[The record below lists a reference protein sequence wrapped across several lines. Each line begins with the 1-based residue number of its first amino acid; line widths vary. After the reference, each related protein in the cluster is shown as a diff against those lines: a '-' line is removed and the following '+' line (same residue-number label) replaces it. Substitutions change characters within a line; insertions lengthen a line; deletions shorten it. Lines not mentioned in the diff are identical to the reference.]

1 MTAQAERRS
10 NWTLA
15 ALAAPCLP
23 LAGLGLPLVVYLPE
37 YYASELGLSL
47 TAVGTAFMAVRFL
60 DMAFDP
66 YIGGVMDRTRTR
78 FGRFKLWFAIG
89 APILMLASYMLFMA
103 KPGVDTLYLWAWLLV
118 VYAGVSI
125 ASLSQLAWAAVL
137 SPQYDQRSRIYAW
150 WQAGNVV
157 GMILVLTLPALLPAL
172 FPALKAQAHVIG
184 VQAMGWFI
192 VILMPLTV
200 GLALWK
206 VPEPEVKS
214 ENKHSGI
221 REYLALF
228 KRPTVVRILFA
239 DLLIGTGPAITGALF
254 FFFFERVKGFDKSQ
268 ASLLLLVY
276 FIGGLVGAP
285 LWTWLS
291 HKISKHK
298 ALAVSGFVYAGMTMC
313 ALAIPQGSMPV
324 AALLMFLIGVPY
336 AAGAFLLRAMMAD
349 IGDEERLASGVD
361 RTGLLYAILAGT
373 VKIGSAA
380 AVGVTF
386 PLLQAL
392 GFDPTGKGV
401 DAGLGSLAV
410 LFAAVPA
417 VMAVLAS
424 LLVWRFPLT
433 PERHAEIRAAL
444 AARDIETS
452 SVPKAAE

>member
-37 YYASELGLSL
+37 YYANELGLSL
-47 TAVGTAFMAVRFL
+47 GAVGMAFMLVRLL

-66 YIGGVMDRTRTR
+66 YIGGVMDGTRSR
-78 FGRFKLWFAIG
+78 FGRFKLWFAIS
-89 APILMLASYMLFMA
+89 APMLMLASYMLFMA
-103 KPGVDTLYLWAWLLV
+103 KPGVSTGYLWLWLLV

-125 ASLSQLAWAAVL
+125 AGLSQLAWAAVL

-157 GMILVLTLPALLPAL
+157 GMILVLTLPALLPLLGVTGHRA
-172 FPALKAQAHVIG
+172 G

-192 VILMPLTV
+192 VILMPITV
-200 GLALWK
+200 ALALWR
-206 VPEPEVKS
+206 VPEPPVVSEVKR
-214 ENKHSGI
+214 SGF

-228 KRPTVVRILFA
+228 KRPTVVRILVA

-254 FFFFERVKGFDKSQ
+254 FFFFGRVKGFTHAE
-268 ASLLLLVY
+268 ASLLLLIY

-291 HKISKHK
+291 YKISKHR
-298 ALAVSGFVYAGMTMC
+298 ALAVSGIVYA
-313 ALAIPQGSMPV
+313 ALTLCSLLIPQGAMIP
-324 AALLMFLIGVPY
+324 AATLMFMIGVPY

-361 RTGLLYAILAGT
+361 RTGLLYAILSGT
-373 VKIGSAA
+373 VKVGSAA
-380 AVGVTF
+380 AVGVSF
-386 PLLQAL
+386 PLLQAM
-392 GFDPTGKGV
+392 GFDPKGTGV
-401 DAGLGSLAV
+401 DTGLQGLAI
-410 LFAAVPA
+410 LFAAAPA
-417 VMAVLAS
+417 AMSIAAS
-424 LLVWRFPLT
+424 VIVWGFPLT
-433 PERHAEIRAAL
+433 SERHAEIRAAL
-444 AARDIETS
+444 AARDMKDAQLAE
-452 SVPKAAE
+452 AAE